1 MDAAKGAPRTWMS
14 ECTGASVIIIV
25 TMKHLDKLM
34 HWNLNL
40 KKQYLQKRA
49 PRNVPRENVPLET
62 GPEKTEK
69 REPEKENSYDRSD
82 EIEWDENFD

>member
-1 MDAAKGAPRTWMS
+1 MS

-34 HWNLNL
+34 HRNLNL
-40 KKQYLQKRA
+40 KKQYLRKRA
-49 PRNVPRENVPLET
+49 HEKT
-62 GPEKTEK
+62 GHEKTEK